1 MLNKKVLLVI
11 CAVFGAGLATIGA
24 DLDDDNFRRLENKE
38 DSEVNWEEWDK
49 VEWDKG
55 EFKI

>member
-11 CAVFGAGLATIGA
+11 CGLFCACLATIGA
-24 DLDDDNFRRLENKE
+24 DLDDDNFRRLEHEE
-38 DSEVNWEEWDK
+38 DSGVVGEDLQEWD
-49 VEWDKG
+49 EG